1 MGAGQREDRCGTIGK
16 PRDPC
21 GGLSSILTAM
31 VGTWAHTGAKVA
43 QTWIHTH
50 IHTHT
55 HTITS
60 VCFPCLSYHTSVL
73 QKVTIIGYWTKCT
86 RNLSVLFFT
95 TAGASAA
102 ISIDILIKIQ
112 KKKNKRRASFSWS
125 HKHYSLTKPQSL
137 SICICHIL
145 CSKTRYGHTTLGLQT
160 ETWWWFEGK
169 RFCGCL
175 NCSTA
180 VTEQLAD
187 KIWLFSP
194 GEPADFFFKVN
205 EVRGSLHEDNWQ
217 HVSSMMKTKL

>member
-102 ISIDILIKIQ
+102 ISIDILIKIP
-112 KKKNKRRASFSWS
+112 KKKKKKRGEPI
-125 HKHYSLTKPQSL
+125 SLEAVNIIHLLSL
-137 SICICHIL
+137 SPWVYVFAIFCVAKRDTAIPLLGCRLKRGGGLKENVSAVVWIAAL
-145 CSKTRYGHTTLGLQT
+145 LSQSSWQTKYGYLVLGSPQT
-160 ETWWWFEGK
+160 
-169 RFCGCL
+169 
-175 NCSTA
+175 
-180 VTEQLAD
+180 
-187 KIWLFSP
+187 FS
-194 GEPADFFFKVN
+194 
-205 EVRGSLHEDNWQ
+205 
-217 HVSSMMKTKL
+217 